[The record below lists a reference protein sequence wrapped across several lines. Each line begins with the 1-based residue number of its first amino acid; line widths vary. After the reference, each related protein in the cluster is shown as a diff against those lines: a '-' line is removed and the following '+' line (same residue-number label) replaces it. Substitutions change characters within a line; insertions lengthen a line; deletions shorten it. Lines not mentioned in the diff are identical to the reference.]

1 VKKPGLWHCL
11 ERLQHEEN
19 PQLFAM
25 IERKDA
31 DQLLKMR
38 ASLRALVNS
47 GITKGRIASA
57 KKLLAQK

>member
-1 VKKPGLWHCL
+1 MKTPGLWHCL
-11 ERLQHEEN
+11 ERLQHEDN
-19 PQLFAM
+19 PRLFAV

-38 ASLRALVNS
+38 ATLRALLTS
-47 GITKGRIASA
+47 GATKGLIASA